1 LSANKTIV
9 HDIYGE
15 SQTMIVPAADAAL
28 AVASSPAQKL
38 HDLLRYIK
46 NPRLKY

>member
-1 LSANKTIV
+1 V
-9 HDIYGE
+9 HHEKYGE

-28 AVASSPAQKL
+28 AVANSPAQKL

-46 NPRLKY
+46 NRGLNY